1 MDMSLAQDLSVAAYS
16 ARLVIDLDALVDN
29 YHRLTAEA
37 APAETSAVVKADAYG
52 LGANRVG
59 PALYNAGCRSFFVA
73 HVQEAASLR
82 PHLPKDAVL
91 YILNGFQPGAEIYA
105 AANGFVPVL
114 NSLEQVAAW
123 QRAARALQRD
133 LPAIL
138 QFDTGMSRLGL
149 SPDETTRLLAEPD
162 LLAGLSIRYI
172 MSHLASAD
180 DVASVQ
186 NDEQFTVMRERI
198 AQFPGI
204 PLCFANS
211 GGIFFDKSFHGALV
225 RPGVALYG
233 VTPSDRAAS
242 PMKPVVRLEAKVIQ
256 TRTVPA
262 GAKVGY
268 GASFIASAEMQLA
281 TIAVGYA
288 DGLPRCLSNR
298 GAAYFGATRLPIV
311 GRVSMDSIVIDI
323 SALPPGTLTLGSLV
337 EIIGPH
343 QSLDDVAADAGT
355 IAYEILTS
363 LGHRYRRDYIKQ

>member
-1 MDMSLAQDLSVAAYS
+1 MDMSIAQDLSADAYS
-16 ARLVIDLDALVDN
+16 ARLVIDLDALADN
-29 YHRLTAEA
+29 YRRLAAEA

-52 LGANRVG
+52 LGADRVA
-59 PALYNAGCRSFFVA
+59 PVLYSAGCRSFFVA
-73 HVQEAASLR
+73 HLQEAANLR
-82 PHLPKDAVL
+82 PHLPRDATL
-91 YILNGFQPGAEIYA
+91 YILNGLQPGAEIYA

-123 QRAARALQRD
+123 RRAAGALHRD
-133 LPAIL
+133 LPALL

-149 SPDETTRLLAEPD
+149 SPEETARLLAEPD
-162 LLAGLSIRYI
+162 LLSGLSIRYI
-172 MSHLASAD
+172 MSHLACAD
-180 DVASVQ
+180 DSESPE
-186 NDEQFTVMRERI
+186 NDAQFAVMRERI

-225 RPGVALYG
+225 RPGVAIYG
-233 VTPSDRAAS
+233 VTPSDRAAG
-242 PMKPVVRLEAKVIQ
+242 PMKPVVQLEAKVIQ

-262 GAKVGY
+262 GTTVGY
-268 GASFIASAEMQLA
+268 GASFIAPAEMELA

-311 GRVSMDSIVIDI
+311 GRVSMDSVIIDV
-323 SALPPGTLTLGSLV
+323 SALPQGMLTLGSLV